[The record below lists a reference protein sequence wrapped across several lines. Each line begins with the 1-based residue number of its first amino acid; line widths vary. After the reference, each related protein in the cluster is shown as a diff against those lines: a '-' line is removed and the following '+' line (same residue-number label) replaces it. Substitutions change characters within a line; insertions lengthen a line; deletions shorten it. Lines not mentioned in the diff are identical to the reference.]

1 MSRDKSSSYYDVGGI
16 EVLDVI
22 KAKLTP
28 EQYQGYLLGNSI
40 KYTLRCNYKGSRR
53 RDLEKAANYAKWAGE
68 EQAEHEKQVKEAY
81 EASMMARAMYE
92 SEVYGDGA

>member
-1 MSRDKSSSYYDVGGI
+1 MSKDKNSSYYDVGGI

-28 EQYQGYLLGNSI
+28 EQYMGYLLGNSI
-40 KYTLRCNYKGSRR
+40 KYNLRCNYKGSMR

-68 EQAEHEKQVKEAY
+68 EEAAQDAERRKNLLEGMK
-81 EASMMARAMYE
+81 ARATFE
-92 SEVYGDGA
+92 AEVYGDGA